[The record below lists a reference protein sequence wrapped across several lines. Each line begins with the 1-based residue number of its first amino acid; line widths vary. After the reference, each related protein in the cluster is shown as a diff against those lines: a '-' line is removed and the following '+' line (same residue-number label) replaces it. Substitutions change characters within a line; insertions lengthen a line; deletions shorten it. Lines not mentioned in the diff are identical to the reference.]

1 MTKIIIAV
9 GIFLIICFAAVAAE
23 IYEDGYGKGYAEA
36 MRNAEEIYRKEKE
49 DGNSERNDTEL
60 H

>member
-49 DGNSERNDTEL
+49 NGEKREKESA
-60 H
+60 

>member
-1 MTKIIIAV
+1 MVKIIIAV

-23 IYEDGYGKGYAEA
+23 IYEDGYGNGYAEA

-49 DGNSERNDTEL
+49 DGEKSEKEPA
-60 H
+60 

>member
-1 MTKIIIAV
+1 MVKIIIAV
-9 GIFLIICFAAVAAE
+9 GIFLIICFAAD
-23 IYEDGYGKGYAEA
+23 IYEEGYGKGYAEA
-36 MRNAEEIYRKEKE
+36 MRNAEEIYRKENE